1 MADVL
6 AGLQAAHAHVEA
18 AIKGTAPL
26 GVLMT
31 ASGILRSLIEVVEAE
46 ATPPAREAEKP
57 CEACG
62 DTGAL
67 TNFPASKFNPVPC
80 PSCGGSRRTETKP

>member
-6 AGLQAAHAHVEA
+6 AGLQAALANVEA
-18 AIKGTAPL
+18 AHDPKVDGHL
-26 GVLMT
+26 GLLLS
-31 ASGILRSLIEVVEAE
+31 AESILRSLIVEAE
-46 ATPPAREAEKP
+46 TTPPAREAEKA
-57 CEACG
+57 CETCG

-80 PSCGGSRRTETKP
+80 PSCGGTRRTETKP